1 MKKNKLLTALAI
13 AACSSAV
20 IADEEINYS
29 LSIKTWN
36 NAINVANTSSNVTTQ
51 SINAPLISLVI
62 RKGDYFIS
70 ASTLLESSYRYKTVW
85 LARKDFDYALGYRLT
100 DNISVLGGYKML
112 QSIDGSQTNW
122 TDKNTGYYVGVSG
135 FKMILDQTYAYGNLS
150 YMPSVKTSSTGTD
163 YYRDQKMT
171 TSELGLGYVLN
182 KNTQLTGGYRFQ
194 TFDSYNITQT
204 RSEKLTVRGLLAGVN
219 INF

>member
-1 MKKNKLLTALAI
+1 MATLVAMSSTLALAD
-13 AACSSAV
+13 
-20 IADEEINYS
+20 DEISYS
-29 LSIKTWN
+29 LGMKTWN

-100 DNISVLGGYKML
+100 DNISVLGGYKTI
-112 QSIDGSQTNW
+112 QVTDGSQTNW
-122 TDKNTGYYVGVSG
+122 TDKNTGYYVGASG
-135 FKMILDQTYAYGNLS
+135 FRMVGEQTYAYGNLS
-150 YMPSVKTSSTGTD
+150 YMPSMKTSSTGTD

-171 TSELGLGYVLN
+171 TTELGLGYVLN
-182 KNTQLTGGYRFQ
+182 KNTQLTGGYRYQ
-194 TFDSYNITQT
+194 TGDSYNITQS
-204 RSEKLTVRGLLAGVN
+204 RSEKNTMRGILAGVN